1 MSNVA
6 LCKETL
12 AIRILPAKQ
21 IFLVDWTKMGKR
33 RRNDNYDEMLES
45 LEPPTEER
53 RRKSKKTDRRKEKFA
68 EERKW
73 SFDLKPRTENQ
84 RLAMKYFASKPMVV
98 LEGSAGSGKSTLAT
112 AWACRKLVDGS
123 FDRFVVT
130 RNAIGIGKSVGFFP
144 GTATEKC
151 SIWMANV
158 LGMCRSF
165 VGKGTVDLWMKGESP
180 KLVLEPTEVL
190 RGQSFERTMVLIEE
204 AQQLSIEEIKCIST
218 RLGENSLMVFTGDTK
233 QRDIQTNGLD
243 SFCRMVEKNHIDEV
257 GVVRFTD
264 DDIVRSGLVRKLV
277 KMFNREGI

>member
-1 MSNVA
+1 
-6 LCKETL
+6 
-12 AIRILPAKQ
+12 
-21 IFLVDWTKMGKR
+21 MGKR
-33 RRNDNYDEMLES
+33 TVIMHETYDET
-45 LEPPTEER
+45 LEPPAEER
-53 RRKSKKTDRRKEKFA
+53 RRKSKKIEKLERRREKFA
-68 EERKW
+68 EEKKW
-73 SFDLKPRTENQ
+73 SFELKPKTENQ
-84 RLAMKYFASKPMVV
+84 RLAMQYFASKPMVV

-123 FDRFVVT
+123 FERFVVT

-158 LGMCRSF
+158 LGMCRGF

-180 KLVLEPTEVL
+180 KLVLEPTEIL
-190 RGQSFERTMVLIEE
+190 RGQSFENTMVLVEE

-218 RLGENSLMVFTGDTK
+218 RLGENSLMVFTGDTR
-233 QRDIQTNGLD
+233 QRDIHTNGLE
-243 SFCRMVEKNHIDEV
+243 SFCRLVERNHIDEV

-277 KMFNREGI
+277 KMFNKEGI